1 MQSVHHKKELDVTS
15 VSRDG
20 QTPMVS
26 VILPCLNEEESISQ
40 TIEEAWQGLAAG
52 GYEGEVVVVD
62 NGSTDRSVGLALAA
76 GARVVCEETRGYG
89 AALRRGIAEAHGN
102 IGVMADADLTYDLPR
117 LGELVK
123 LVEEGADLSMACRL
137 DGMNSGTMPFLHR
150 LLGTPVLSFM
160 LRRVTRGE
168 VTVRDSQSGYRAFD
182 LDRIRA
188 LHLQGD
194 GMEFASEMLF
204 QASLSSYTIAE
215 TRLPYR
221 ARVGESKLNTV
232 EDGLRHLKLL
242 TLLAPRMALL
252 WPGVLLSVLGL
263 LLTVASLVQPG
274 GLHVGE
280 AKWQPVFFGPVA
292 LVMGSLLLVIFSLL
306 QVASPL
312 RALPATPRTHVRVRG
327 RVLIGGGAMLAVG
340 TAINA
345 VLFGTWIAG
354 TSTWENSLAL
364 AGLAQAL
371 ILSGCIWLT
380 AAFLHWLLR
389 RQAVY
394 GGGRA
399 LAASEVATPSLQ

>member
-1 MQSVHHKKELDVTS
+1 MTS
-15 VSRDG
+15 VSQERS
-20 QTPMVS
+20 TPMVS
-26 VILPCLNEEESISQ
+26 VILPCLNEEESITQ

-76 GARVVCEETRGYG
+76 GARVVCEEQRGYG
-89 AALRRGIAEAHGN
+89 AALRRGIAEAHGQ

-117 LGELVK
+117 LGELVA
-123 LVEEGADLSMACRL
+123 LVEDGADLSMACRL

-182 LDRIRA
+182 LERIRA

-204 QASLSSYTIAE
+204 QASLSSYQIAE

-252 WPGVLLSVLGL
+252 WPGVMLALVGL
-263 LLTVASLVQPG
+263 ILTGASLIQPS
-274 GLHVGE
+274 GLQVGE
-280 AKWQPVFFGPVA
+280 TKWQPIFFGPIA
-292 LVMGSLLLVIFSLL
+292 LVMGSLLLVVFTLL

-312 RALPATPRTHVRVRG
+312 RALPATPRTHVRVRN
-327 RVLIGGGAMLAVG
+327 RVLMGGGFMLATG
-340 TAINA
+340 LGINV
-345 VLFGTWIAG
+345 VLFAAWIAG
-354 TSTWENSLAL
+354 SSNWENSLAL

-380 AAFLHWLLR
+380 SAFLHWLLR

-394 GGGRA
+394 GVGRA
-399 LAASEVATPSLQ
+399 QAANELASTLR